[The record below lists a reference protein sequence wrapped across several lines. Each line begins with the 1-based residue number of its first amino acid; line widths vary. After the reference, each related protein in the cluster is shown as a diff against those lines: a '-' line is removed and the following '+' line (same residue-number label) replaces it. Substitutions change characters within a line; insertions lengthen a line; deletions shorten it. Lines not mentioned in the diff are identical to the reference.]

1 MMFPLL
7 FGGRKGGQT
16 SQLHLSLI
24 NLSDGVEKCSF
35 DKQEARRLRISTQG
49 CQVAPGRGDAG
60 GGVCGL
66 DGGRA
71 VELELRETGCSLS
84 QKFGCVRSAVDRI
97 HRNHAKYLFIGWKVF
112 CPPGF
117 PLKVELT

>member
-60 GGVCGL
+60 GGGLWPGWRTCCGAGTQGDRLFTQSKVRLCPVCG
-66 DGGRA
+66 GQN
-71 VELELRETGCSLS
+71 S
-84 QKFGCVRSAVDRI
+84 QESC
-97 HRNHAKYLFIGWKVF
+97 KVF
-112 CPPGF
+112 IYRLESVLSSRISP
-117 PLKVELT
+117 ES

>member
-60 GGVCGL
+60 GGGLWPGWRTCCGA
-66 DGGRA
+66 GRQ
-71 VELELRETGCSLS
+71 VVHSVKSSVVSGLRRTEFTGIMQS
-84 QKFGCVRSAVDRI
+84 I
-97 HRNHAKYLFIGWKVF
+97 YL
-112 CPPGF
+112 
-117 PLKVELT
+117 